1 MLFSSLCSRPDAVS
15 VLRYL
20 EDNNAR
26 IEEGFK
32 NGQDPVMIHLGRR
45 RLSVFFTP
53 GSTFALQRDTQRH
66 KERAVRRVVKSRQ
79 ANTAA
84 SCLPPLLP
92 T

>member
-1 MLFSSLCSRPDAVS
+1 M
-15 VLRYL
+15 LRYL
-20 EDNNAR
+20 DDNNAR
-26 IEEGFK
+26 IEESFQ
-32 NGQDPVMIHLGRR
+32 NGQGNAVIQLGQRL
-45 RLSVFFTP
+45 LSVFFTP

-92 T
+92 R

>member
-1 MLFSSLCSRPDAVS
+1 M
-15 VLRYL
+15 LRYL
-20 EDNNAR
+20 DDNNAR
-26 IEEGFK
+26 IEESFQ
-32 NGQDPVMIHLGRR
+32 NGQGHAVVQLGQR